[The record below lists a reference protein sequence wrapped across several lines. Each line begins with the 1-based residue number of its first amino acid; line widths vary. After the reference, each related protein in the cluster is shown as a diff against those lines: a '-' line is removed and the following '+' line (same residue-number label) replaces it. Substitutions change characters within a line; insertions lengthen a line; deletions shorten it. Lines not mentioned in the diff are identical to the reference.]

1 MTLLILRQK
10 RRKRVLLQTH
20 NRNETRCLMF
30 GPYDPIRIST
40 MTTTLLNN
48 RTENGF
54 RGVDVNT
61 IRSTILY
68 SLRSHL

>member
-40 MTTTLLNN
+40 MTTTLFEQSN
-48 RTENGF
+48 RKRF
-54 RGVDVNT
+54 QRSRCKHNT
-61 IRSTILY
+61 QYNII
-68 SLRSHL
+68 